1 VSWIAP
7 GNGGSPITGYTITIG
22 QSDNI
27 TFSSDI
33 TNCNQLNSIAT
44 SCTIP
49 VTSLK
54 SAPFSLPWGS
64 SVYAKVI
71 AINLYGNSQV
81 SD

>member
-1 VSWIAP
+1 
-7 GNGGSPITGYTITIG
+7 
-22 QSDNI
+22 
-27 TFSSDI
+27 
-33 TNCNQLNSIAT
+33 LNSIAT